1 MDTLVVIHSS
11 NLDSW
16 RRKLA
21 GISDA
26 ARKRDWRLQIVD
38 RIPAPGE
45 LRKLV
50 DFWAP
55 VGVILE
61 LSANSA
67 STGRGMTA
75 EDLETT
81 PFVFIDVDP
90 SMIVLPHPHKSR
102 QPRFA
107 CVRHDPTAIAETA
120 ARELLSLAPAHFAFA
135 GWFHPRCWCDDKRM
149 AFSHILSLHGKG
161 VSEFLPTAGDEKNAV
176 NFQRRLRKWL
186 VEIPKPCGLFA
197 VNDVIAEAVL
207 SAAAAEGISVPNDLA
222 VLGVDNDE
230 ALCERTHPTLTSILP
245 DFENEGR
252 TAVELVDHLRT
263 GRTAGGQL
271 FAVAPIRVVRRQ
283 STRLSASENNEIESA
298 VELIRREACSG
309 LRARDVYRLFRCSRR
324 LAEAR
329 FQKAVGRS
337 VLREIHRVR
346 LETAEQLLTDPSIPI
361 KTVAHRSG
369 WNSDIIFRRIY
380 KSAFGKTPRGE
391 D

>member
-1 MDTLVVIHSS
+1 MYTLVVIHTS
-11 NLDSW
+11 NQDSW

-38 RIPAPGE
+38 RMPSVRD

-50 DFWAP
+50 AFWSP

-61 LSANSA
+61 LSADS
-67 STGRGMTA
+67 STFVRGMTA
-75 EDLETT
+75 EDLDHT
-81 PFVFIDVDP
+81 PFVFIDLDP
-90 SMIVLPHPHKSR
+90 SSVAPAHPHKSR
-102 QPRFA
+102 PPRFA

-135 GWFHPRCWCDDKRM
+135 GWFHPRCWCEDKRK

-161 VSEFLPTAGDEKNAV
+161 VSEFLPSADDEKNAV

-207 SAAAAEGISVPNDLA
+207 SAAAAEGIAVPKDLA

-230 ALCERTHPTLTSILP
+230 ALCERTHPTLSSVLP

-252 TAVELVDHLRT
+252 TAVELVSRLRT
-263 GRTAGGQL
+263 ERINGGRL
-271 FAVAPIRVVRRQ
+271 FTVAPIRVVRRQ
-283 STRLSASENNEIESA
+283 STRLSANENNEIESA

-346 LETAEQLLTDPSIPI
+346 LETAERLLTDPSIPI

-380 KSAFGKTPRGE
+380 KSTFGKTPRGE

>member
-1 MDTLVVIHSS
+1 MNTLVVIHSS

-26 ARKRDWRLQIVD
+26 ARKRNWRLQIVD
-38 RIPAPGE
+38 RIPSPGE

-50 DFWAP
+50 AFWSP

-61 LSANSA
+61 LSADS
-67 STGRGMTA
+67 SSSVREMSPD
-75 EDLETT
+75 DLETT
-81 PFVFIDVDP
+81 PFVFIDLDP
-90 SMIVLPHPHKSR
+90 SSVPPAHPRKSR
-102 QPRFA
+102 PPRFA

-120 ARELLSLAPAHFAFA
+120 ARELLSLAPAHFAFV
-135 GWFHPRCWCDDKRM
+135 GWFHPRCWCDDKRK

-161 VSEFLPTAGDEKNAV
+161 VSEYLPTASDEKNAV

-197 VNDVIAEAVL
+197 VNDAIAETVL
-207 SAAAAEGISVPNDLA
+207 SAAAAEGIAVPQDLA

-230 ALCERTHPTLTSILP
+230 ALCERTHPTLSSVLP

-252 TAVELVDHLRT
+252 TAVELVSQLRT
-263 GRTAGGQL
+263 ERIHGGRL
-271 FAVAPIRVVRRQ
+271 FTVSPISVVRRQ
-283 STRLSASENNEIESA
+283 STRLFSGEDNEIESA
-298 VELIRREACSG
+298 VELIRREACGG

-346 LETAEQLLTDPSIPI
+346 LETAERLLTDPSIPI

-380 KSAFGKTPRGE
+380 KSTFGKTPRGE
-391 D
+391 G

>member
-1 MDTLVVIHSS
+1 MNTLVVIHSS

-26 ARKRDWRLQIVD
+26 ARKRNWRLQIVD
-38 RIPAPGE
+38 RIPSPGE

-50 DFWAP
+50 AFWSP

-61 LSANSA
+61 LSANSSSSVREM
-67 STGRGMTA
+67 STD
-75 EDLETT
+75 DLATT

-90 SMIVLPHPHKSR
+90 SMIVLAHPHKSR

-161 VSEFLPTAGDEKNAV
+161 VSEFLPSAGDEKNAV

-207 SAAAAEGISVPNDLA
+207 SAAAAEGIAVPKDLA

-252 TAVELVDHLRT
+252 TAVELVDRLRE
-263 GRTAGGQL
+263 GRTKGGRL
-271 FAVAPIRVVRRQ
+271 FTVAPIRVVRRQ
-283 STRLSASENNEIESA
+283 STRISASENNEIESA
-298 VELIRREACSG
+298 LELIRREACSG
-309 LRARDVYRLFRCSRR
+309 LRARDVYRLFHCSRR

-329 FQKAVGRS
+329 FQMAVGRS

-346 LETAEQLLTDPSIPI
+346 LETAEQLLADPSIPI

-380 KSAFGKTPRGE
+380 KSAFGKTPRGG

>member
-1 MDTLVVIHSS
+1 MDTLVVIHTS

-38 RIPAPGE
+38 RIPSPGE

-50 DFWAP
+50 AFWTP

-61 LSANSA
+61 FGANRFA
-67 STGRGMTA
+67 SVGGMPA
-75 EDLETT
+75 NDLKAT
-81 PFVFIDVDP
+81 PFVFIDLDP
-90 SMIVLPHPHKSR
+90 SSVVSAHSHKSR

-107 CVRHDPTAIAETA
+107 CVRHDPTVIAETA

-135 GWFHPRCWCDDKRM
+135 GWFHPRCWCEDKRK

-161 VSEFLPTAGDEKNAV
+161 VSEFLPSAGDEKNAV

-207 SAAAAEGISVPNDLA
+207 SAAAAEGIAVPKDLA

-252 TAVELVDHLRT
+252 TAVELVDRLRT
-263 GRTAGGQL
+263 GRTPSGQL
-271 FAVAPIRVVRRQ
+271 FTVAPIRVVRRQ
-283 STRLSASENNEIESA
+283 STRLSANENNEIESA
-298 VELIRREACSG
+298 VELIRREACGG

-346 LETAEQLLTDPSIPI
+346 LETAERLLADPSIPI

-380 KSAFGKTPRGE
+380 KSAFGKTPR
-391 D
+391 DR

>member
-21 GISDA
+21 GISEA
-26 ARKRDWRLQIVD
+26 ARKHDWRLQIVD
-38 RIPAPGE
+38 RILSARD

-50 DFWAP
+50 AFWAP

-61 LSANSA
+61 LGANS
-67 STGRGMTA
+67 STSVRGMTA
-75 EDLETT
+75 DDLETT
-81 PFVFIDVDP
+81 PAVFIDLDP
-90 SMIVLPHPHKSR
+90 SAVVLTHPHKSR
-102 QPRFA
+102 LPRFA
-107 CVRHDPTAIAETA
+107 CVRHDPTVIAETA
-120 ARELLSLAPAHFAFA
+120 ARELLSLAPAHFAFV
-135 GWFHPRCWCDDKRM
+135 GWFHPRCWCDDKRK

-161 VSEFLPTAGDEKNAV
+161 VSEYLPSASDEKNAV

-207 SAAAAEGISVPNDLA
+207 SAAAAEGIAVPKDLA

-245 DFENEGR
+245 DFEGEGR
-252 TAVELVDHLRT
+252 IAVELVDQLRRE
-263 GRTAGGQL
+263 RTKGGQL
-271 FAVAPIRVVRRQ
+271 FTVAPIRVVRRQ
-283 STRLSASENNEIESA
+283 STRLSTNEDNEIESA
-298 VELIRREACSG
+298 VELIRREACNG

-329 FQKAVGRS
+329 FQKAVGRT

-361 KTVAHRSG
+361 KTVAYRCG

-380 KSAFGKTPRGE
+380 TAAFGKTPRG
-391 D
+391 